1 MYSYLV
7 VKEADD
13 GSWLNEPEM
22 FDTRDEAA
30 KYLRKIRGRGLSAL
44 AHVVL
49 YECFELIVPEDDD
62 C

>member
-22 FDTRDEAA
+22 FDTRSEARE
-30 KYLRKIRGRGLSAL
+30 YVLKIRMCERWNYVA
-44 AHVVL
+44 L
-49 YECFELIVPEDDD
+49 YECRELIVPEDD